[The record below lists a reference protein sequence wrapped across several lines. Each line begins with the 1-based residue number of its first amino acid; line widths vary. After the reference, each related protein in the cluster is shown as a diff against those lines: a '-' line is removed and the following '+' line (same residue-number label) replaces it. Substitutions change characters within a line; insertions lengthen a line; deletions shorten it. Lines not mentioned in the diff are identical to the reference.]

1 MAGYAADVNEYCG
14 RTLFLRVSCARNMLP
29 LSVNKN
35 TKRVSVCFREAGG
48 ACIITYGEVFGEL

>member
-29 LSVNKN
+29 L
-35 TKRVSVCFREAGG
+35 TKTRNACPCVSEAGG

>member
-29 LSVNKN
+29 L
-35 TKRVSVCFREAGG
+35 TKTRNACVSEAGG
-48 ACIITYGEVFGEL
+48 A